1 MYYLRAKQIG
11 LTLAEMEEVE
21 IGFVYDLMIESGND
35 YEKYPEK
42 ATQGDINRLLG

>member
-11 LTLAEMEEVE
+11 LTLAEMEELE
-21 IGFVYDLMIESGND
+21 IGFIFDLMIESGND
-35 YEKYPEK
+35 HETYPEK